1 MCAGPIIYYSI
12 SDDDSVTIQLSES
25 ALLFRVDKRIMLS
38 RASTMM
44 MIVK

>member
-1 MCAGPIIYYSI
+1 MCAGPIGYYSI

-38 RASTMM
+38 RLSTMM
-44 MIVK
+44 MIIK